1 MSHPLN
7 LLQELLLTLFLALG
21 CAWFAIDLARKL
33 RAPQPG
39 EESERAQS
47 HAPAPTPAPVAVAA
61 APAPAPVAVP
71 APVSPAPVAAAVA
84 SAPAPVAAASSPA
97 PEPLIS
103 GVPAPH
109 LAAITA
115 VVHHLFKGRVRLA
128 SVQAASS
135 SPASIDWAREGR
147 RDIFTSH
154 RVR

>member
-33 RAPQPG
+33 RAPGSAELQPG
-39 EESERAQS
+39 RSDS
-47 HAPAPTPAPVAVAA
+47 VHPGHAAPTPAPVAAT
-61 APAPAPVAVP
+61 APAPAA
-71 APVSPAPVAAAVA
+71 SPAPLP
-84 SAPAPVAAASSPA
+84 APAPAA
-97 PEPLIS
+97 EPLVA
-103 GVPAPH
+103 GVPASH

-115 VVHHLFKGRVRLA
+115 AVHHLFKGRVRLA
-128 SVQAASS
+128 SVLPATSSASGA
-135 SPASIDWAREGR
+135 PIDWAREGR

>member
-33 RAPQPG
+33 RAPQSAP
-39 EESERAQS
+39 EERP
-47 HAPAPTPAPVAVAA
+47 APAAAPTLAPTPGVAAAPAALAA
-61 APAPAPVAVP
+61 APAPAPIS
-71 APVSPAPVAAAVA
+71 APVPPPPAAPLPPPAPVAAT
-84 SAPAPVAAASSPA
+84 
-97 PEPLIS
+97 EPLVA
-103 GVPAPH
+103 GVPASH

-115 VVHHLFKGRVRLA
+115 AVHHLFKGRVRLA
-128 SVQAASS
+128 SVLPATASASAA
-135 SPASIDWAREGR
+135 PVDWAREGR

>member
-33 RAPQPG
+33 RAPQSLP
-39 EESERAQS
+39 EPQRDA
-47 HAPAPTPAPVAVAA
+47 APASTVPIAVPSIPPPAPAA
-61 APAPAPVAVP
+61 PLSPSPAPAPVA
-71 APVSPAPVAAAVA
+71 ATAAT
-84 SAPAPVAAASSPA
+84 
-97 PEPLIS
+97 EPLVA
-103 GVPAPH
+103 GVPASH

-115 VVHHLFKGRVRLA
+115 AVHHLFKGRVRLA
-128 SVQAASS
+128 SVLPAGASASAANS
-135 SPASIDWAREGR
+135 AIDWAREGR

>member
-33 RAPQPG
+33 HAPQSESEPKRAP
-39 EESERAQS
+39 SS
-47 HAPAPTPAPVAVAA
+47 APAPVVAAAPSSASDAAPSPATVPAPVAI
-61 APAPAPVAVP
+61 AP
-71 APVSPAPVAAAVA
+71 PAPVAAA
-84 SAPAPVAAASSPA
+84 
-97 PEPLIS
+97 EPLVA
-103 GVPAPH
+103 GVPAAH

-115 VVHHLFKGRVRLA
+115 AVHHLFKGRVRLA
-128 SVQAASS
+128 SVLPSTATAAAA
-135 SPASIDWAREGR
+135 PIDWAREGR

>member
-39 EESERAQS
+39 EESKP
-47 HAPAPTPAPVAVAA
+47 APAPAPAPAPVSI
-61 APAPAPVAVP
+61 APAPVAVP
-71 APVSPAPVAAAVA
+71 APVSTAPVAAAAA
-84 SAPAPVAAASSPA
+84 SAPA

-128 SVQAASS
+128 SVQPASS
-135 SPASIDWAREGR
+135 SPASVDWAREGR